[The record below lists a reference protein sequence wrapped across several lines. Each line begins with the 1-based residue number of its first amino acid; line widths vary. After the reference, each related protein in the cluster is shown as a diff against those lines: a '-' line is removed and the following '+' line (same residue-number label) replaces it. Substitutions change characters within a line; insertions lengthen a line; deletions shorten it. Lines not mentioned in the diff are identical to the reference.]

1 MKLKGYLRLIMAGN
15 YSLPAPM
22 NKHIEIQADEI
33 VYGLNDLNR
42 LYDALEHFK
51 PVTISSYAKSKG
63 VSVQSVYKRIKN
75 GKLITLHIDGCVFV
89 ID

>member
-1 MKLKGYLRLIMAGN
+1 
-15 YSLPAPM
+15 M

-42 LYDALEHFK
+42 LYDAVEQFK
-51 PVTISSYAKSKG
+51 PVTISTYAKSKG

-75 GKLITLHIDGCVFV
+75 GKLITLYIDGCVFV